1 MKPFVPIVL
10 ILLLAFFLGVFSVNA
25 RDSSTLAQADPWGA
39 TEVPGSEWQ
48 RGALERLAKNDRWE
62 VELETMQ
69 SSKVQ
74 VDDLGALFRLIA
86 VINSDAKY
94 SVLQSKALEGKVL
107 RLAEGDMINPN
118 WTIQEIGNGKII
130 ATFNGLEQALE
141 LFPGN

>member
-39 TEVPGSEWQ
+39 TEVPGREWQ
-48 RGALERLAKNDRWE
+48 KGALERLAKNDRWE

-94 SVLQSKALEGKVL
+94 SVLQSKAPEGQVL
-107 RLAEGDMINPN
+107 RLAEGDMINLN

>member
-1 MKPFVPIVL
+1 MKPFVPIVF

-69 SSKVQ
+69 SSKAQ
-74 VDDLGALFRLIA
+74 ADDLSALFRLIA

-94 SVLQSKALEGKVL
+94 SVLQSKAPDGQVL

-118 WTIQEIGNGKII
+118 WTIKEIGNAKII

>member
-1 MKPFVPIVL
+1 MKPFVPIIL

-25 RDSSTLAQADPWGA
+25 RDSATLAQADPWSA
-39 TEVPGSEWQ
+39 TEVPSREWQ

-69 SSKVQ
+69 SGKVQ
-74 VDDLGALFRLIA
+74 VDDLAALFRLIA

-94 SVLQSKALEGKVL
+94 SVLQSKAPEGKVL

>member
-10 ILLLAFFLGVFSVNA
+10 ILLLACLRGVFCVNS
-25 RDSSTLAQADPWGA
+25 RDSTTMAQPDPRGA

-62 VELETMQ
+62 VELETIQ
-69 SSKVQ
+69 SSKAQ
-74 VDDLGALFRLIA
+74 VDDLSALFRLIA

-94 SVLQSKALEGKVL
+94 SVLQSKAPEGQVL